1 MINLILF
8 QFTRMHLVNGALLK
22 KGFIEGSHLYDLL
35 SEYM

>member
-8 QFTRMHLVNGALLK
+8 QFTRMHLVNGAPLQ

-35 SEYM
+35 SAYT